1 MDRRATWV
9 LGIVFGGLFLCL
21 FGFLALIFMAV
32 QGGGSRSG
40 ASLGVGARVGVIEVV
55 GPIMD
60 SRQFLDDLRAFE
72 EAGHIKA
79 IVIRVDSPGGGV
91 APSQEMYEAIK
102 RARQT
107 KKIYSS
113 MGSLAASGGYYIA
126 AATEKIYAN
135 PGTMTGSIGVI
146 MQQPNVEGLL
156 RWAGV
161 SMNTLT
167 AGKLKDS
174 GSPFRAMTS
183 DERSYLELMLKDVHE
198 QFIAAVANGRGLEV
212 EEVRPH
218 ADGRVFTG
226 RQAKDM
232 KLVDELGGLQDAVTE
247 LGRSAGMKGTPE
259 VEYPA
264 RKRKFLEEL
273 LGEEAN
279 ALMGGAARALGRL
292 EGPSLEYRIPLSS
305 P

>member
-21 FGFLALIFMAV
+21 FGFLALIYVAV
-32 QGGGSRSG
+32 QGGGAGRGSG
-40 ASLGVGARVGVIEVV
+40 LATGDRVGVVEVV
-55 GPIMD
+55 GPITD
-60 SRQFLDDLRAFE
+60 SKQFLEDLRDFE
-72 EAGHIKA
+72 DSDSVKA

-102 RARQT
+102 RVRQ
-107 KKIYSS
+107 KKKVYAS

-126 AATEKIYAN
+126 AAAEKIYAN

-161 SMNTLT
+161 SMNTIT

-174 GSPFRAMTS
+174 GSPFRAMTP
-183 DERSYLELMLKDVHE
+183 DERSYLEAMLKDVHE
-198 QFIAAVANGRGLEV
+198 QFIAAVANGRGLDA

-232 KLVDELGGLQDAVTE
+232 KLVDELGGLEDAVAE
-247 LGRSAGMKGTPE
+247 LGRSVGIKGTPDM
-259 VEYPA
+259 EYPA
-264 RKRKFLEEL
+264 RKRRFLDEL
-273 LGEEAN
+273 LGEEAST
-279 ALMGGAARALGRL
+279 LVGGAARALGRL
-292 EGPSLEYRIPLSS
+292 EGPSLEYRVPLAS

>member
-40 ASLGVGARVGVIEVV
+40 ASLGVGDRVGVIEVV

-60 SRQFLDDLRAFE
+60 SRQFLDDLKAFE
-72 EAGHIKA
+72 EADHIKA

-161 SMNTLT
+161 SMNTIT

-174 GSPFRAMTS
+174 GSPFRAMTV
-183 DERSYLELMLKDVHE
+183 DERSYLESMLKDVHE

-212 EEVRPH
+212 EAVRPH

-247 LGRSAGMKGTPE
+247 LGRSAGIKGTPE